1 MLHKI
6 PKEFKY
12 LEKLWFKHSPF
23 YYEFLMETNFIK
35 LSEEEE
41 KAMEQSHGKATAGI
55 TMKKGKIYFVYSE
68 NWINSLNE
76 SKRMGLAMHEYMH
89 LINLTN
95 RRRKNRSQRLWNIAT
110 DYAINDELLHT
121 RINGEYV
128 QLPDEG
134 CFMNKLREEGYKGD
148 VLSEEIYDFLIEN
161 AEVIEMY
168 QPVDDH
174 SGIDQEDDSEDQQKI
189 KQIIERN
196 EEEQKQADSGGE
208 ESEEQDSD
216 EKDGDSG
223 ESSGEE
229 EKETSD
235 SGSKENEQA
244 LEDLIERAKKSS
256 SNSYGSDPTN
266 QSMLLNSVEES
277 KKVDL
282 RALLRSKIGL
292 YLSSKGAP
300 RYTWKKKNRR
310 GYKLPGKRHA
320 LHKVHVFVDASG
332 SCFDEETLGKFF
344 GEIDHFIKLGFEIE
358 LYSFDTQVHKMGQ
371 YKVRSWNVN
380 AIPGGGGTDVQD
392 IFDTVQQNGLRNAP
406 IVIFTDGIFN
416 WSVEHYNIEPLWIL
430 TQNEGY
436 GYGRYGVA
444 EGEKVPFGKE
454 FRI

>member
-1 MLHKI
+1 
-6 PKEFKY
+6 
-12 LEKLWFKHSPF
+12 
-23 YYEFLMETNFIK
+23 METNFIK

-41 KAMEQSHGKATAGI
+41 KAMQETNGKATAGI
-55 TMKKGKIYFVYSE
+55 TMNKGKIYFVYSE
-68 NWINSLNE
+68 EWINSLNE

-95 RRRKNRSQRLWNIAT
+95 ERRKNRSRKLWNIAT
-110 DYAINDELLHT
+110 DYAINEEILNT
-121 RINGEYV
+121 RIAGELV
-128 QLPDEG
+128 QLPNEG
-134 CFMNKLREEGYKGD
+134 CFMSKLREQDYTGK
-148 VLSEEIYDFLIEN
+148 VLSEEIYDFLMEN

-174 SGIDQEDDSEDQQKI
+174 SGIDQEEEGEDQQKI
-189 KQIIERN
+189 QKIIERN
-196 EEEQKQADSGGE
+196 EEEQSENSGSGE
-208 ESEEQDSD
+208 ESNDQ
-216 EKDGDSG
+216 
-223 ESSGEE
+223 ESSGDENG
-229 EKETSD
+229 SGD
-235 SGSKENEQA
+235 SENRQA
-244 LEDLIERAKKSS
+244 IEDILERAKEA
-256 SNSYGSDPTN
+256 SNSYGSDPAN
-266 QSMLLNSVEES
+266 QSILLKEVANS
-277 KKVDL
+277 KRVDL

-332 SCFDEETLGKFF
+332 SCFDKNTLGKFF

-380 AIPGGGGTDVQD
+380 SIPGGGGTDVQD
-392 IFDTVQQNGLRNAP
+392 IFDTVQKNGLRNAP

-416 WSVEHYNIEPLWIL
+416 WNINHYNIEPLWIL
-430 TQNEGY
+430 TQNDNYGY
-436 GYGRYGVA
+436 GFGRYGVA
-444 EGEKVPFGKE
+444 EGDKVPFGKE